1 MAVSTIDQV
10 GRLLRGRELQFR
22 AVVITALS
30 SYFLQLFAIWLHWA
44 LWAIA
49 LATIL
54 PWVPLFT
61 MKVLWTSKHYG
72 FMAIYLVIMILQAGH
87 VGEHVVQMVQ
97 FIFIYNPKY
106 SCYGFSW
113 YGICGLAHGVF
124 GELDRETVHFVWDGL
139 ILVACIILRVHFRN
153 VKNIWLTLAVVAA
166 AVHQLEHC
174 YLFGNYLF
182 NNYFYNHGG
191 YFLGV
196 HILNGYAA
204 QNGVLGH
211 DGFLGSLTGLNGPIN
226 AILPA
231 RIPLHFI
238 YNVLVLIPMVLAFRK
253 QVRVIYDEW
262 LAKAL
267 PQLSEEQLIAA
278 TAQSEN
284 VKFAPEQI
292 IFRQGD
298 PSDKFYIITK
308 GQVDVLRMDKRTG
321 QETQVARLAEGQYFG
336 EIGLLGRTERTATVK
351 AVTEVECL
359 ALNREVFKSLM
370 ASSAAVY
377 KDVDVLLRRRMVQ
390 LGALQGLAVKD
401 SVNADPDTVL
411 KTRMIRDRLKMLQG
425 DDVSRIL
432 GHGAFS
438 VSPPSPFGAP
448 QVQPLRQQANVAVAD
463 RPTVR
468 PNPVAVGAMPAFD
481 PEATQRA
488 AIPANNGF
496 HRGVLLVRTGPSAG
510 QRFEIN
516 APRIIVGRRSTD
528 SNTDIPLMQIDDARV
543 SRHHLEILAQPD
555 GLYARD
561 LGSANGTW
569 LNERQLSGEPVRLE
583 DGAEIHVSPDTMLNY
598 RVN

>member
-1 MAVSTIDQV
+1 MSVSTIDQV
-10 GRLLRGRELQFR
+10 GKLLRGRELQFR
-22 AVVITALS
+22 AVVITALC
-30 SYFLQLFAIWLHWA
+30 SYFLQLFGIWLHWA

-72 FMAIYLVIMILQAGH
+72 FMAIYLMIMILQAGH
-87 VGEHVVQMVQ
+87 VGEHVVQMLQ
-97 FIFIYNPKY
+97 FIFIYDPKY
-106 SCYGFSW
+106 SCYGFNW
-113 YGICGLAHGVF
+113 YGVCGLAHGVF
-124 GELDRETVHFVWDGL
+124 GELDRELVHFVWDGL
-139 ILVACIILRVHFRN
+139 ILVACLVVRVHFRN

-174 YLFGNYLF
+174 YLFGNYVF

-211 DGFLGSLTGLNGPIN
+211 DGLLGSLTGLNGPIN

-284 VKFAPEQI
+284 MKFAPEQI

-359 ALNREVFKSLM
+359 TLNREVFKSLM
-370 ASSAAVY
+370 ASSAEAY
-377 KDVDVLLRRRMVQ
+377 KDVDVVLRRRMVQ

-432 GHGAFS
+432 GHGPIS

-448 QVQPLRQQANVAVAD
+448 LAQSSQQAGMAVAE
-463 RPTVR
+463 RPATR
-468 PNPVAVGAMPAFD
+468 PSPTPAVGIPAFD
-481 PEATQRA
+481 PEATYRVA
-488 AIPANNGF
+488 PANNGY
-496 HRGVLLVRTGPSAG
+496 HRGALLVRTGSSAG
-510 QRFEIN
+510 QRFEVN

-528 SNTDIPLMQIDDARV
+528 SNTDVPLMQIDDARV
-543 SRHHLEILAQPD
+543 SRHHLEIFAQPD

-569 LNERQLSGEPVRLE
+569 LNGRQLTGEPVRLQ
-583 DGAEIHVSPDTMLNY
+583 DGAEIHVSPDTTLKY
-598 RVN
+598 QVN

>member
-1 MAVSTIDQV
+1 MAISTIDQI

-22 AVVITALS
+22 AVVITALC

-61 MKVLWTSKHYG
+61 MKILWTSKHYG
-72 FMAIYLVIMILQAGH
+72 FMAAYLVFMILQAGH
-87 VGEHVVQMVQ
+87 VGEHVVQMLQ
-97 FIFIYNPKY
+97 FIFIYDPKY

-124 GELDRETVHFVWDGL
+124 GELDRELVHFVWDGL

-153 VKNIWLTLAVVAA
+153 VKNIWLTLAIVAA
-166 AVHQLEHC
+166 AMHQLEHC
-174 YLFGNYLF
+174 YLFRNYVF
-182 NNYFYNHGG
+182 NTYFYHHGG

-204 QNGVLGH
+204 QNGVMGH
-211 DGFLGSLTGLNGPIN
+211 NGLLGSLTGLNGPIN

-238 YNVLVLIPMVLAFRK
+238 YNVLVLIPMILAFRK

-267 PQLSEEQLIAA
+267 PQLSEEQLISA

-284 VKFAPEQI
+284 VKFDAGQI

-308 GQVDVLRMDKRTG
+308 GQVDVLRMDKRSG

-359 ALNREVFKSLM
+359 ALNREVFKALM
-370 ASSAAVY
+370 ASSAEAY
-377 KDVDVLLRRRMVQ
+377 KDVDLVLRRRMVQ

-432 GHGAFS
+432 GHGPIS

-448 QVQPLRQQANVAVAD
+448 RAQPLQQAGVAVAE
-463 RPTVR
+463 RPAAR
-468 PNPVAVGAMPAFD
+468 PSPTPAVGIPVFD
-481 PEATQRA
+481 PEATYRA
-488 AIPANNGF
+488 APANNGY
-496 HRGVLLVRTGPSAG
+496 HRGALLVRTGSSAG

-528 SNTDIPLMQIDDARV
+528 SNTDVPLMQIDDARV
-543 SRHHLEILAQPD
+543 SRHHLEIFAQPD

-569 LNERQLSGEPVRLE
+569 LNGRQLTGEPVRLQ
-583 DGAEIHVSPDTMLNY
+583 DGAEIHVSPDTTLKY
-598 RVN
+598 QVN

>member
-1 MAVSTIDQV
+1 
-10 GRLLRGRELQFR
+10 
-22 AVVITALS
+22 
-30 SYFLQLFAIWLHWA
+30 
-44 LWAIA
+44 
-49 LATIL
+49 
-54 PWVPLFT
+54 
-61 MKVLWTSKHYG
+61 
-72 FMAIYLVIMILQAGH
+72 
-87 VGEHVVQMVQ
+87 
-97 FIFIYNPKY
+97 
-106 SCYGFSW
+106 
-113 YGICGLAHGVF
+113 
-124 GELDRETVHFVWDGL
+124 
-139 ILVACIILRVHFRN
+139 
-153 VKNIWLTLAVVAA
+153 
-166 AVHQLEHC
+166 
-174 YLFGNYLF
+174 
-182 NNYFYNHGG
+182 
-191 YFLGV
+191 V

-204 QNGVLGH
+204 QNGVMGH
-211 DGFLGSLTGLNGPIN
+211 NGLLGSLTGLNGPIN

-238 YNVLVLIPMVLAFRK
+238 YNVLVLIPMILAFRK

-284 VKFAPEQI
+284 VKFDAGQI

-308 GQVDVLRMDKRTG
+308 GQVDVLRMDKRSG

-359 ALNREVFKSLM
+359 ALNREVFKALM
-370 ASSAAVY
+370 ASSAEAY
-377 KDVDVLLRRRMVQ
+377 KDVDLVLRRRMVQ

-432 GHGAFS
+432 GHGPIS

-448 QVQPLRQQANVAVAD
+448 QAQPLQQAGVAVAE
-463 RPTVR
+463 RPAAR
-468 PNPVAVGAMPAFD
+468 PSPTPAVGIPAFD
-481 PEATQRA
+481 PEATYRA
-488 AIPANNGF
+488 APANNGY
-496 HRGVLLVRTGPSAG
+496 HRGALLVRTGSSAG
-510 QRFEIN
+510 QRFEVN

-528 SNTDIPLMQIDDARV
+528 SNTDVPLMQIDDARV
-543 SRHHLEILAQPD
+543 SRHHLEIFAQPD

-569 LNERQLSGEPVRLE
+569 LNGRQLTGEPVRLQ
-583 DGAEIHVSPDTMLNY
+583 DGAEIHVSPDTTLKY
-598 RVN
+598 QVN

>member
-1 MAVSTIDQV
+1 MSVSTVGQV

-22 AVVITALS
+22 AVVITALC
-30 SYFLQLFAIWLHWA
+30 SYFLQLFGIWLHWA

-54 PWVPLFT
+54 PWIPLFT
-61 MKVLWTSKHYG
+61 MKILWTSKHYG
-72 FMAIYLVIMILQAGH
+72 FMAVYLVFMILQAGH
-87 VGEHVVQMVQ
+87 VGEHVVQMLQ

-124 GELDRETVHFVWDGL
+124 GELDRETVHFIWDGL
-139 ILVACIILRVHFRN
+139 ILVACVVLRIHFWK
-153 VKNIWLTLAVVAA
+153 VKNIWLTVAVIAA
-166 AVHQLEHC
+166 AIHQFEHC
-174 YLFGNYLF
+174 YLFGIFLF
-182 NNYFYNHGG
+182 DNNLYTHGG
-191 YFLGV
+191 TFLGI
-196 HILNGYAA
+196 HLTAYGA
-204 QNGVLGH
+204 QDGVMGH
-211 DGFLGSLTGLNGPIN
+211 DGIVGSLIPQLNV
-226 AILPA
+226 ILPA

-238 YNVLVLIPMVLAFRK
+238 YNVFVLIPMLLAFRK

-267 PQLSEEQLIAA
+267 PQLSEEQLVAA

-284 VKFAPEQI
+284 MKFDAGQI

-308 GQVDVLRMDKRTG
+308 GQVDVLRMDKRSG

-370 ASSAAVY
+370 ASSAEAY
-377 KDVDVLLRRRMVQ
+377 KDVDVVLRRRMVQ

-448 QVQPLRQQANVAVAD
+448 QVQPLRQQANVSIAD

-468 PNPVAVGAMPAFD
+468 PTPVAVGAAPAFD
-481 PEATQRA
+481 PEATYRA
-488 AIPANNGF
+488 ATPANNGF
-496 HRGVLLVRTGPSAG
+496 HRGVLVVRTGPSAG

-569 LNERQLSGEPVRLE
+569 LNGRQLSGEPVRLE
-583 DGAEIHVSPDTMLNY
+583 DGAEIHLSPDTMLNY

>member
-1 MAVSTIDQV
+1 MAISTIDQV

-22 AVVITALS
+22 AVVITALC

-61 MKVLWTSKHYG
+61 MKILWTSKHYG

-87 VGEHVVQMVQ
+87 VGEHVVQMLQ
-97 FIFIYNPKY
+97 FIFIYDPKY
-106 SCYGFSW
+106 SCYGFNW
-113 YGICGLAHGVF
+113 YGVCGLAHGVF
-124 GELDRETVHFVWDGL
+124 GELDRELVHFVWDGL
-139 ILVACIILRVHFRN
+139 ILVACLVVRIHFRN

-174 YLFGNYLF
+174 YLFGNYVF

-204 QNGVLGH
+204 QNGVMGH
-211 DGFLGSLTGLNGPIN
+211 NGLLGSLTGLNGPIN

-238 YNVLVLIPMVLAFRK
+238 YNVLVLIPMILAFRK

-284 VKFAPEQI
+284 VKFDAGQI

-308 GQVDVLRMDKRTG
+308 GQVDVLRMDKRSG

-359 ALNREVFKSLM
+359 ALNREVFKALM
-370 ASSAAVY
+370 ASSAEAY
-377 KDVDVLLRRRMVQ
+377 KDVDLVLRRRMVQ
-390 LGALQGLAVKD
+390 LGALQGLSVKD

-432 GHGAFS
+432 GHGPIS
-438 VSPPSPFGAP
+438 ISPPSPFGAP
-448 QVQPLRQQANVAVAD
+448 QAQPLQQAGVAVAE
-463 RPTVR
+463 RPATR
-468 PNPVAVGAMPAFD
+468 PSPTPAVGIPAFD
-481 PEATQRA
+481 PEATYRLA
-488 AIPANNGF
+488 PANNGY
-496 HRGVLLVRTGPSAG
+496 HRGALLVRTGSSAG
-510 QRFEIN
+510 QRFEVN

-528 SNTDIPLMQIDDARV
+528 SNTDVPLMQIDDARV
-543 SRHHLEILAQPD
+543 SRHHLEIFAQPD

-569 LNERQLSGEPVRLE
+569 LNGRQLTGEPVRLQ
-583 DGAEIHVSPDTMLNY
+583 DGAEIHVSPDTTLKY
-598 RVN
+598 QVN

>member
-22 AVVITALS
+22 AVVITALC

-54 PWVPLFT
+54 PWIPLFT

-87 VGEHVVQMVQ
+87 VGEHVVQVLQ
-97 FIFIYNPKY
+97 FIFIYNPAHG
-106 SCYGFSW
+106 CYGFSW
-113 YGICGLAHGVF
+113 YGICKDAHGVF
-124 GELDRETVHFVWDGL
+124 GELDRETVHFIWDGL
-139 ILVACIILRVHFRN
+139 ILVACVALRIHFRN
-153 VKNIWLTLAVVAA
+153 VKNIWLTLAVIAA
-166 AVHQLEHC
+166 AIHQFEHC
-174 YLFGNYLF
+174 FLFGIFLF
-182 NNYFYNHGG
+182 DNNLYTHGG
-191 YFLGV
+191 TFLGI
-196 HILNGYAA
+196 HLTAYGA
-204 QNGVLGH
+204 QNGVMGH
-211 DGFLGSLTGLNGPIN
+211 DGIVGSLIPPLNV
-226 AILPA
+226 ILPA

-238 YNVLVLIPMVLAFRK
+238 YNVFVLIPMILAFRQ
-253 QVRVIYDEW
+253 QVRAIYDEW

-308 GQVDVLRMDKRTG
+308 GQVDVLRRDKRTG

-359 ALNREVFKSLM
+359 ALNGEVFKSLM
-370 ASSAAVY
+370 ASSAEAY
-377 KDVDVLLRRRMVQ
+377 KDVDVVLRRRMVQ
-390 LGALQGLAVKD
+390 LGALQGLSVKD

-425 DDVSRIL
+425 DDISRIL
-432 GHGAFS
+432 GHGPIS

-448 QVQPLRQQANVAVAD
+448 QAQPLQPAGVAVAE

-468 PNPVAVGAMPAFD
+468 PNPAPVGATPAFD
-481 PEATQRA
+481 PEATYQLS
-488 AIPANNGF
+488 PANKGF
-496 HRGVLLVRTGPSAG
+496 HRGALVVRTGPSAG

-528 SNTDIPLMQIDDARV
+528 SNTDVPLVQIDDARV
-543 SRHHLEILAQPD
+543 SRHHLEIFAQPD

-569 LNERQLSGEPVRLE
+569 LNGRQLSGEPVRLE

-598 RVN
+598 QVN

>member
-1 MAVSTIDQV
+1 
-10 GRLLRGRELQFR
+10 
-22 AVVITALS
+22 VITALC

-61 MKVLWTSKHYG
+61 MKILWTSKHYG

-87 VGEHVVQMVQ
+87 VGEHVVQMLQ
-97 FIFIYNPKY
+97 FIFIYDPKY
-106 SCYGFSW
+106 SCYGFNW
-113 YGICGLAHGVF
+113 YGVCGLAHGVF
-124 GELDRETVHFVWDGL
+124 GELDRELVHFVWDGL
-139 ILVACIILRVHFRN
+139 ILVACVVVRIHFRN

-174 YLFGNYLF
+174 YLFGNYVF

-204 QNGVLGH
+204 QNGVMGH
-211 DGFLGSLTGLNGPIN
+211 NGLLGSLTGLNGPIN

-238 YNVLVLIPMVLAFRK
+238 YNVLVLIPMILAFRK

-284 VKFAPEQI
+284 VKFDAGQI

-308 GQVDVLRMDKRTG
+308 GQVDVLRMDKRSG

-359 ALNREVFKSLM
+359 ALM
-370 ASSAAVY
+370 ASSAEAY
-377 KDVDVLLRRRMVQ
+377 KDVDLVLRRRMVQ

-432 GHGAFS
+432 GHGPIS
-438 VSPPSPFGAP
+438 ISPPSPFGAP
-448 QVQPLRQQANVAVAD
+448 QAQPFQQAGVAVAE
-463 RPTVR
+463 RPATR
-468 PNPVAVGAMPAFD
+468 PSPTPSVGIPAFD
-481 PEATQRA
+481 PEATYRVA
-488 AIPANNGF
+488 PANSGY
-496 HRGVLLVRTGPSAG
+496 HRGALLVRTGSSAG
-510 QRFEIN
+510 QRFEVN

-528 SNTDIPLMQIDDARV
+528 SNTDVPLMQIDDARV
-543 SRHHLEILAQPD
+543 SRHHLEIFAQPD

-569 LNERQLSGEPVRLE
+569 LNGRQLTGEPVRLQ
-583 DGAEIHVSPDTMLNY
+583 DGAEVHVSPDTTLKY
-598 RVN
+598 QVN